1 MTLNHHDTWGPGTW
15 NTADHRVVGRAVL
28 DAAGDAAN
36 RWIFEDLVEQGLQPW
51 GGVRWVAVAGSP
63 DAAHAV
69 DVSGALES
77 AISSLAAHRSYLEA
91 LDDRP
96 AEEQAREWVTRVTLS
111 AAGRFGGSPAVAFEL
126 IGR

>member
-1 MTLNHHDTWGPGTW
+1 
-15 NTADHRVVGRAVL
+15 VGRAVL

-63 DAAHAV
+63 HATHAV
-69 DVSGALES
+69 DVSDALDR
-77 AISSLAAHRSYLEA
+77 AISSLAAHHTYLEA

-96 AEEQAREWVTRVTLS
+96 AEEQAREWVTRVTS
-111 AAGRFGGSPAVAFEL
+111 SVAPRFGGAPAVAFEL